1 LGLLKIGRNRMRAEI
16 IAIGDELITGQRLDT
31 NTQWISQ
38 RLVELGFPV
47 AYHTTVGDCLE
58 DNVNVLHAAI
68 ERADVVVLTGGLGPT
83 ADDLTRE
90 AVAAATHTKLIRDQQ
105 EVARIRALFTRRGR
119 DMPDSNAVQ
128 ADLPS
133 GAKAIP
139 NPHGTAPGIEMR
151 IARKDQSACRL
162 FALPGVPVEMFAMWS
177 ESVVPTLRAAQP
189 TQRMIKHYR
198 ILCFGVGES
207 HLEAMLPDLIRRGRE
222 PSVGITVSDAIIT
235 LRTTATGQDEAD
247 CLRAL
252 QPTLTLIRE
261 KLGTLVFGEEEDR
274 LEDAVVRLLQEKRQ
288 RVAVAEWGTGGWV
301 TRCLIAAD
309 HQGTTWAGGLVLSSL
324 EQWNNW
330 FQTAALPTD
339 RKSDSRELAT
349 HLAESVRAKTRADYG
364 LGIAAMPSAD
374 RETIDRLHIAL
385 ATPRRTRHFR
395 FHTGTHPAIRQSR
408 AALQALN
415 VLRLSIGSSVVR

>member
-1 LGLLKIGRNRMRAEI
+1 MRAEI

-90 AVAAATHTKLIRDQQ
+90 SVAAATDTELIRDQQ

-128 ADLPS
+128 ADLPA

-139 NPHGTAPGIEMR
+139 NPHGTAPGIEMH

-162 FALPGVPVEMFAMWS
+162 FALPGVPAEMFAMWS
-177 ESVVPTLRAAQP
+177 ESVRPALRAAQP

-198 ILCFGVGES
+198 LLCFGVGES
-207 HLEAMLPDLIRRGRE
+207 HLEAMLPNLIRRGRE

-235 LRTTATGQDEAD
+235 LRTSAVGQDEAD

-274 LEDAVVRLLQEKRQ
+274 LEDAVVRLLVEKRQ
-288 RVAVAEWGTGGWV
+288 RVAVAEWGTGGLV
-301 TRCLIAAD
+301 TRWLSAAD
-309 HQGTTWAGGLVLSSL
+309 HQRTTWAGGLVLSSL
-324 EQWNNW
+324 EQWNSW
-330 FQTAALPTD
+330 FQGAVLPRD
-339 RKSDSRELAT
+339 IEPDSRKLAT
-349 HLAESVRAKTRADYG
+349 HLAESVRVRTGADYG

-374 RETIDRLHIAL
+374 RESADRLHIAL
-385 ATPRRTRHFR
+385 ATPGRTRHFR
-395 FHTGTHPAIRQSR
+395 FHTGAHPAIRQTR

-415 VLRLSIGSSVVR
+415 VLRLSIDKSVFQ